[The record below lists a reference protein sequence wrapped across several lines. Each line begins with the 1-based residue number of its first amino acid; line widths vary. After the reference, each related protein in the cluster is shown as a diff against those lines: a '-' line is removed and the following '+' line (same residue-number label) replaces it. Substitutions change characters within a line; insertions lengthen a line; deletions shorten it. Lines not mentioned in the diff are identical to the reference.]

1 MVNKPSID
9 IQLITT
15 PTQREVARQ
24 LVEQHHSYV
33 PTMDSVGRRIDWL
46 IYYNYQ
52 VVGMIGIGSSVYPPP
67 KDLLQYLGVSKDQY
81 RPIFNSLANNW
92 RFCVTTSIKNLGT
105 QVLKLVRN
113 DAPLEWKKKYGD
125 TLTHILTFVGADK
138 NGAVYRAD
146 NWTHIG
152 YTAGL
157 PAHKSTSMKWDTT
170 DQLKEKFVKPT
181 GENKKMI
188 FITPVSLAKARVREH
203 TGLGTGEQFFT
214 YIP

>member
-1 MVNKPSID
+1 MDSKPLID
-9 IQLITT
+9 IQLIIT
-15 PTQREVARQ
+15 PEQRTLARQ

-46 IYYNYQ
+46 VYYNYEI
-52 VVGMIGIGSSVYPPP
+52 VGMIGIGSSVYPPP
-67 KDLLQYLGVSKDQY
+67 KDLLRYLQVTKDEY
-81 RPIFNSLANNW
+81 KHMFNSLANNW
-92 RFCVTTSIKNLGT
+92 RFCLSTPIKNLGT

-113 DAPLEWKKKYGD
+113 DAPIEWKKKYGD
-125 TLTHILTFVGADK
+125 TLTHLFTFVGANK

-157 PAHKSTSMKWDTT
+157 PAHQSVSMKWDSTE
-170 DQLKEKFVKPT
+170 QLKQKFVKPT

-188 FITPVSLAKARVREH
+188 FITPIHTNKAKVRPLS
-203 TGLGTGEQFFT
+203 GMGRGGQFFEN
-214 YIP
+214 

>member
-1 MVNKPSID
+1 MPTPLID

-15 PTQREVARQ
+15 QEQRQVAKR
-24 LVEQHHSYV
+24 LVETHHSYV

-46 IYYNYQ
+46 IYYNYE

-67 KDLLQYLGVSKDQY
+67 KDLLTYLQVSKNEY
-81 RPIFNSLANNW
+81 KGIFNNLANNW
-92 RFCVTTSIKNLGT
+92 RFCLTTSIKNLGT

-113 DAPLEWKKKYGD
+113 DAPLEWHKKYGD
-125 TLTHILTFVGADK
+125 TLTHLFTFVGAHK
-138 NGAVYRAD
+138 NGSVYKAD

-157 PAHKSTSMKWDTT
+157 PPHSSTSMKWDSTE
-170 DQLKEKFVKPT
+170 QLKEKFVKPT

-188 FITPVSLAKARVREH
+188 FIKPVDITTCTIREH
-203 TGLGTGEQFFT
+203 ALGTGGQFFT
-214 YIP
+214 Y